1 MSANLILAIIP
12 ARGGSK
18 GLPGKNIRPLAGVP
32 LIAHALK
39 FAAMCPEIGRSIV
52 STDNE
57 EIAASARSYGGE
69 VPFMRP
75 AELSGDDMGMM
86 PVIVHAVRESEK
98 SAEQF
103 PLVLLL
109 HPTNPVRYREDLVR
123 AIELLGS
130 DPHAD
135 GVIAV
140 CRPDFNPRWVCFEE
154 REGYAVPAFD
164 NKEYKRRQ
172 DVPDVFRVTGSL
184 YLWRRE
190 YILNGDFGSPG
201 RMKMLIVPPEHTVD
215 IDHQRDIDVAE
226 ALITAGLI
234 TLPWLATPKRT

>member
-86 PVIVHAVRESEK
+86 PVIVHAVRESE
-98 SAEQF
+98 
-103 PLVLLL
+103 
-109 HPTNPVRYREDLVR
+109 DLVR

-164 NKEYKRRQ
+164 NKEYTRRQ

-190 YILNGDFGSPG
+190 YLLKGEFGSLG
-201 RMKMLIVPPEHTVD
+201 RTKMLIVPPEHAVD

-226 ALITAGLI
+226 ALIAAGLI
-234 TLPWLATPKRT
+234 TLPWLATPTRT